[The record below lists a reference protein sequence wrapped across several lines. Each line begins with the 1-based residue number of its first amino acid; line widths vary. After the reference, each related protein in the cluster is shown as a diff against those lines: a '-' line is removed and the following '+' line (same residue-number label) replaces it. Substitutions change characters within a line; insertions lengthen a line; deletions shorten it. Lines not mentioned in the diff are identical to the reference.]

1 MKIPRNPKR
10 RNDGKS
16 LEILKDGMKGGQ
28 SDGKSPE
35 ILKDET
41 ITIKIKVLKNE
52 LINSSKKR

>member
-1 MKIPRNPKR
+1 
-10 RNDGKS
+10 
-16 LEILKDGMKGGQ
+16 MKGGQ